1 MGMPARKLEFEE
13 VMVEERLARLEAH
26 VEHIQSDVS
35 ELKGHIQRLDN
46 KIDGLN
52 LKVDG
57 VKDSLAALTVTIQKT
72 VTKLILWAITFYIGG
87 IAGLLTV
94 MAHGFHWL

>member
-1 MGMPARKLEFEE
+1 MGMPAMKLEFEE
-13 VMVEERLARLEAH
+13 VMVEEHLARLEAN

-35 ELKGHIQRLDN
+35 EMKGDIRRLND
-46 KIDGLN
+46 
-52 LKVDG
+52 KVDG
-57 VKDSLAALTVTIQKT
+57 VKDSVAALTVTIQKT

>member
-1 MGMPARKLEFEE
+1 MGIPALKLEFEE
-13 VMVEERLARLEAH
+13 VMVEERLARLEAN

-35 ELKGHIQRLDN
+35 EMKGDIRRLND
-46 KIDGLN
+46 
-52 LKVDG
+52 KVDG
-57 VKDSLAALTVTIQKT
+57 VKDSVAALTVTIQKT

>member
-1 MGMPARKLEFEE
+1 MGMPALKLEFEE
-13 VMVEERLARLEAH
+13 VTVEERLARLEAN
-26 VEHIQSDVS
+26 VEHIQSDFS
-35 ELKGHIQRLDN
+35 EMKGDIRRLND
-46 KIDGLN
+46 
-52 LKVDG
+52 KVDG
-57 VKDSLAALTVTIQKT
+57 VKDSVAALTVTIQKT

>member
-1 MGMPARKLEFEE
+1 MGMPALKLEFEE
-13 VMVEERLARLEAH
+13 VMVEERLARLEAN

-35 ELKGHIQRLDN
+35 EMKGDIRRLND
-46 KIDGLN
+46 
-52 LKVDG
+52 KVDG
-57 VKDSLAALTVTIQKT
+57 VKDSVAALTVTIQKT

>member
-1 MGMPARKLEFEE
+1 MGMPALKLEFEE
-13 VMVEERLARLEAH
+13 VMVEERLARLEAN

-35 ELKGHIQRLDN
+35 EMKGDIRRLND
-46 KIDGLN
+46 
-52 LKVDG
+52 KVDG
-57 VKDSLAALTVTIQKT
+57 VKDSVAALTVTIQKT
-72 VTKLILWAITFYIGG
+72 VTKLILWAITFYISG

>member
-1 MGMPARKLEFEE
+1 MGMPALKLEFEE
-13 VMVEERLARLEAH
+13 VTVEERLARLEAN

-35 ELKGHIQRLDN
+35 EMKGDIRRLND
-46 KIDGLN
+46 
-52 LKVDG
+52 KVDG
-57 VKDSLAALTVTIQKT
+57 VKDSVAALTVTIQKT

>member
-1 MGMPARKLEFEE
+1 MGVPALKLEFEE
-13 VMVEERLARLEAH
+13 VMVEERLARLEAN

-35 ELKGHIQRLDN
+35 EMKGDIRRLND
-46 KIDGLN
+46 
-52 LKVDG
+52 KVDG
-57 VKDSLAALTVTIQKT
+57 VKDSVAALTVTIQKT

>member
-1 MGMPARKLEFEE
+1 MGMPALKLEFEE
-13 VMVEERLARLEAH
+13 VTVEERSARLGAN

-35 ELKGHIQRLDN
+35 EMKGDIRRLND
-46 KIDGLN
+46 
-52 LKVDG
+52 KVDG
-57 VKDSLAALTVTIQKT
+57 VKDSVAALTVTIQKT